1 MGPCFSRTD
10 AEAGAPERRTLAG
23 KRPSLESRTFD
34 FKPHFHRAFAIAE
47 EIGSGSFGRTHVAFA
62 KKMGDQSGRK
72 VAVKIIPKR
81 RMSSQVE
88 VDDVVRE
95 VEILRMLQRN
105 ENVVEFIDAYEDIMN
120 VYIVMEL
127 CCGGD
132 LSDRILDAGGR
143 CSEASAVPM
152 VWQIL
157 NSVAYMHGRGIIHR
171 DIKPENFLFASD
183 DKDSLLK
190 AIDFGLSEYCREGEV
205 LNDIVGS
212 PYFVAP
218 EVLKKAYHMKADEWS
233 IGVMTYIILVG
244 TRPFFGR
251 TQSEVFRSVLEEKP
265 NLDGVNLTNDA
276 RDFIERLLTRDVDG
290 RLTARQAL
298 SHPWMRSIDKASAQT
313 HST

>member
-1 MGPCFSRTD
+1 
-10 AEAGAPERRTLAG
+10 
-23 KRPSLESRTFD
+23 
-34 FKPHFHRAFAIAE
+34 
-47 EIGSGSFGRTHVAFA
+47 
-62 KKMGDQSGRK
+62 
-72 VAVKIIPKR
+72 
-81 RMSSQVE
+81 
-88 VDDVVRE
+88 
-95 VEILRMLQRN
+95 
-105 ENVVEFIDAYEDIMN
+105 
-120 VYIVMEL
+120 VMEL

-157 NSVAYMHGRGIIHR
+157 NSVAYMHGRGVIHR

-233 IGVMTYIILVG
+233 TGVMTYIILVG

-265 NLDGVNLTNDA
+265 DLDGVNLTKDA

-298 SHPWMRSIDKASAQT
+298 SHPWMRSLDNTSAQT
-313 HST
+313 DAK